1 VATVIEESNAET
13 RVRKARK
20 GKHFVVEEEKQVCRS
35 VLHVSQD
42 PIIANGQK
50 NQAFWE
56 RIITHY
62 NNNHLASCRECLARS
77 LETKWGFMKHDVAK
91 FCGNYQIVVSLNES
105 GTSSEDTL

>member
-1 VATVIEESNAET
+1 MVIEESNAET
-13 RVRKARK
+13 RVGKARK

-35 VLHVSQD
+35 VLHVLQD

-62 NNNHLASCRECLARS
+62 NNNHLASCR
-77 LETKWGFMKHDVAK
+77 
-91 FCGNYQIVVSLNES
+91 VSS
-105 GTSSEDTL
+105 